1 MSESGLGP
9 VLSATIFTSDLD
21 LSIRVYGEYLN
32 LSQYASSEVSPE
44 IAARWHCPAL
54 AGAPQTW
61 LQNQLGEPWLRIIE
75 SEHAGQIDPFRHTG
89 WLSLEISV
97 HDTDA
102 LLDVL
107 RDSPFEVIG
116 EPANLELSDAIRAM
130 QVKGPSAEVLYLTEV
145 KAEVPPFE
153 LPFARCEVDRLFIPV
168 LLSSNR
174 DTAMD
179 FYEKLA
185 GVQSMKFDTRVT
197 VINRARGLPVE
208 TRHPI
213 ATLQLRG
220 NSLIEIDQLQ
230 SLTRRETKKG
240 YLPPGIALISFAVDQ
255 LPTGADTYQVP
266 DGPLAGHQAVLQTG
280 AADKLIE
287 LIEKPPHR
295 KATKFQHLK
304 LDRRYRVCPW
314 IECFSHKKYNLIL
327 LGQFFC
333 PIIHHAEPRI
343 QYV

>member
-1 MSESGLGP
+1 LPDIGLGP
-9 VLSATIFTSDLD
+9 VLSATIFTADLD
-21 LSIRVYGEYLN
+21 HSIRVYDEYLN

-44 IAARWHCPAL
+44 IAARWRCPAL

-97 HDTDA
+97 RDTDA
-102 LLDVL
+102 LFDVM

-116 EPANLELSDAIRAM
+116 EPANLDLSDAIRAM
-130 QVKGPSAEVLYLTEV
+130 QVKGPSGEVLYLTEV

-179 FYEKLA
+179 VYEQLA
-185 GVQSMKFDTRVT
+185 GVESMKFDTRVT
-197 VINRARGLPVE
+197 VINRARALPVE

-220 NSLIEIDQLQ
+220 NCLIEIDQLE
-230 SLTRRETKKG
+230 SLTRREIKKG

-255 LPTGADTYQVP
+255 LPTGADTYRVP
-266 DGPLAGHQAVLQTG
+266 DGPLAGHKAVLKTG
-280 AADKLIE
+280 AAGELIE
-287 LIEKPPHR
+287 LIEKTASRQGKQFTTP
-295 KATKFQHLK
+295 ATTAPNNQ
-304 LDRRYRVCPW
+304 DSSDCQDQVA
-314 IECFSHKKYNLIL
+314 S
-327 LGQFFC
+327 
-333 PIIHHAEPRI
+333 
-343 QYV
+343 